1 MKRKLL
7 LMAIAF
13 IYGDAFSQT
22 FVSTTAQNRKAI
34 LEEFTGI
41 NCVFCPDGHVIANN
55 IKNANP
61 NNFFV
66 INIHVGGFATPQAG
80 QPDFRTSFGT
90 AIAGQTSLTGYPSGT
105 VNRTVF
111 NGLSMTAGG
120 TAMGR
125 GNWSNATNQILAQP
139 SYVNTALQAN
149 VDVSTRTLTVNTET
163 YYTGS
168 SPVATNKLNVAL
180 MQNNTLG
187 PQTGGNMGNNYNH
200 QHRLIHMVTGQWG
213 ADLTPT
219 TAGTF
224 HPNTYTYQIPLAHN
238 GVPIELGDLELVV
251 FVAEGQ
257 QRIIS
262 GNSGNIT
269 YSGLAN
275 NDVMVKSIDPISEQ
289 CSNSLSPKVTIQN
302 LSQTNLTSTQI
313 FYSINGGPQQTYN
326 WTGSLSPL
334 QSTEVVLPAIT
345 YDLQANNTLVVTLPN
360 DDNNTNNSLN
370 RTFTKAIETQFTN
383 ITIKITLDRWA
394 SETSWTLKNSA
405 GVNVAVSP
413 LYNNG
418 NDFNANGAYPQP
430 DINLTLLNDCYTFE
444 ILDAYGDGMCCQYG
458 NGGYQIWSNGA
469 LIPGMSGGTFTSSDR
484 RIFGVNTALSVD
496 QVELASIKVYPNPT
510 KGSIYVNLPADA
522 QMTLTDLSGKV
533 VMKGSLIS
541 GENQLAL
548 QNLSK
553 GMYLMQLDG
562 ENFSKT
568 EKIILN

>member
-1 MKRKLL
+1 MKRTLL

-13 IYGDAFSQT
+13 VYGDALSQT
-22 FVSTTAQNRKAI
+22 FVSTTAQNRKVI

-66 INIHVGGFATPQAG
+66 INIHVGGFATPGVG

-90 AIAGQTSLTGYPSGT
+90 AIAGQTGLTGYPSGT
-105 VNRTVF
+105 INRTVF
-111 NGLSMTAGG
+111 SGLSMTAGG

-125 GNWSNATNQILAQP
+125 FSWGNATNQILAQP

-149 VDVSTRTLTVNTET
+149 INVSTRTLTVNTET
-163 YYTGS
+163 FYTGS
-168 SPVATNKLNVAL
+168 SPVGTNKLNVAL

-224 HPNTYTYQIPLAHN
+224 HPNSFTYQIPQAHN
-238 GVPIELGDLELVV
+238 GVPIEIGDLELVV

-275 NDVMVKSIDPISEQ
+275 NDVMIKSIAPISQQ

-302 LSQTNLTSTQI
+302 LSQSNLTSTQI
-313 FYSINGGPQQTYN
+313 FYSINGGPQQTHN
-326 WTGSLSPL
+326 WTGSLAPL
-334 QSTEVVLPAIT
+334 QSTEVTLPAIT
-345 YDLQANNTLVVTLPN
+345 YDLQANNTLEVTLPS

-370 RTFTKAIETQFTN
+370 RNFVKAVETQFTN

-413 LYNNG
+413 VYNNG
-418 NDFNANGAYPQP
+418 TDFQTNGAYPQP
-430 DINLTLLNDCYTFE
+430 DINLTLPNDCYTFE
-444 ILDAYGDGMCCQYG
+444 ILDAYGDGMCCDYG
-458 NGGYQIWSNGA
+458 NGGYQIWANGA

-484 RIFGVNTALSVD
+484 RIFGVNTVLSVD
-496 QVELASIKVYPNPT
+496 DVDLASIKVYPNPT

-533 VMKGSLIS
+533 VMRGTLIS
-541 GENQLAL
+541 GESQLTL
-548 QNLSK
+548 QHLSK
-553 GMYLMQLDG
+553 GMYLMQLEG

-568 EKIILN
+568 EKIIIN

>member
-1 MKRKLL
+1 MKKTLL
-7 LMAIAF
+7 LSLTLLVCSNSI
-13 IYGDAFSQT
+13 SQT
-22 FVSTTAQNRKAI
+22 FVSTSPQNRKVI

-41 NCVFCPDGHVIANN
+41 NCVFCPDGHTIANN

-66 INIHVGGFATPQAG
+66 INIHVGGFATPGAG

-90 AIAGQTSLTGYPSGT
+90 GIAGQTGLTGYPSGT
-105 VNRTVF
+105 ISRTVF
-111 NGLSMTAGG
+111 PAFSMSEGG

-125 GNWSNATNQILAQP
+125 FSWSNATNQILTQP
-139 SYVNTALQAN
+139 SYVNTAFQAN
-149 VDVSTRTLTVNTET
+149 IDVNSRTLTVNTET
-163 YYTGS
+163 YYTGN
-168 SPVATNKLNVAL
+168 SPVGTNRLNLAL

-213 ADLTPT
+213 VNITPT
-219 TAGTF
+219 TTGSFHFNTF
-224 HPNTYTYQIPLAHN
+224 TYQIPLAHN

-262 GNSGNIT
+262 GNTGAVT

-275 NDVMVKSIDPISEQ
+275 NDVMVKGIAPISEQ

-302 LSQTNLTSTQI
+302 LSQSNLTSTPI
-313 FYSINGGPQQTYN
+313 FYSVNGGPQQTYN
-326 WTGSLSPL
+326 WTGSIQPL
-334 QSTEVVLPAIT
+334 QSLEVTLPAIT

-360 DDNNTNNSLN
+360 DDNNTNNTLN
-370 RTFTKAIETQFTN
+370 RSFIKAVETQFTN
-383 ITIKITLDRWA
+383 ISIKITLDRWA

-413 LYNNG
+413 VYNNG
-418 NDFNANGAYPQP
+418 IDFAANGAYPQT
-430 DINLTLLNDCYTFE
+430 DINLTLPNDCYTFE
-444 ILDAYGDGMCCQYG
+444 ILDSYGDGMCCEYG
-458 NGGYQIWSNGA
+458 NGGYQIWANGT

-496 QVELASIKVYPNPT
+496 DVELAAIKVYPNPT

-533 VMKGSLIS
+533 VMRGTLIS
-541 GENQLAL
+541 GENQLTL
-548 QNLSK
+548 QHLSK

-562 ENFSKT
+562 EKFNKT